1 MICIKLLV
9 ICNVDLSQKWGDYT
23 RIFSLMK
30 EFSKL
35 GHSVYI
41 IIIRPESKNPRVSS
55 FKENGIDVTEIHPPS
70 IGVSGKKGITKHL
83 KYLSCLPSV
92 SKIAS
97 KIIKENNIDYVYS
110 YMPGTGSSVPA
121 IRIKK
126 KHKIKF
132 VLDLADMYSLVRPKF
147 VVNQAFKNADKILTI
162 TDYLKKDLIRKNI
175 NLNKIYIVP
184 NGVDLELFNPQK
196 FDKNEIKKIRKTFN
210 ADKLIVFAGSLQDL
224 NIIIN
229 SAEKVIKSVPNVKYL
244 IIGDHRDPNR
254 TKSVWESKV
263 KEKNLSKFFEFI
275 GKKPM
280 AEIPK
285 FLLCADICVDS
296 FPDEPYYAAA
306 HPIKLLEYGAC
317 GKPVVAT
324 AVSETKKIIK
334 HEIYGFLAMPSN
346 SDEYANFLIKLLNSE
361 DLRQKMGNDFLRYV
375 RNEFGWNHLA
385 VKLED
390 FLSN

>member
-1 MICIKLLV
+1 VICIKLLV

-41 IIIRPESKNPRVSS
+41 IIIRPESKKPRVSS
-55 FKENGIDVTEIHPPS
+55 FKENGIDVIEIHPPS
-70 IGVSGKKGITKHL
+70 IGVSGKKGIIKHL

-126 KHKIKF
+126 KHKVKF
-132 VLDLADMYSLVRPKF
+132 VLDLADMYSLVQPKF

-162 TDYLKKDLIRKNI
+162 TEYLKNDLIKKGI
-175 NLNKIYIVP
+175 NPNKVYIVP
-184 NGVDLELFNPQK
+184 NGVDLKLFDPNLY
-196 FDKNEIKKIRKTFN
+196 DKNEIQKLRNSFH
-210 ADKLIVFAGSLQDL
+210 AEKLIVFAGSLQDL

-229 SAEKVIKSVPNVKYL
+229 SADRVIEAVPQVKYV
-244 IIGDHRDPNR
+244 IIGDHRDPAR
-254 TKSVWESKV
+254 SWYAWESKV
-263 KEKNLSKFFEFI
+263 KEKKLEKSFEFI
-275 GKKPM
+275 GRKPRK
-280 AEIPK
+280 EIPK
-285 FLLCADICVDS
+285 YLLCADVCVDS

-306 HPIKLLEYGAC
+306 HPIKILEYGSC
-317 GKPVVAT
+317 EKPVVAT
-324 AVSETKKIIK
+324 KVSETAKIIK
-334 HEIYGFLAMPSN
+334 HGEFGFLAKPFN
-346 SDEYANFLIKLLNSE
+346 TKEYADCLIKLLQSPKLANQ
-361 DLRQKMGNDFLRYV
+361 LG
-375 RNEFGWNHLA
+375 RNFSNHIRKEFSWCHLA
-385 VKLED
+385 SQLEIY
-390 FLSN
+390 LTS